1 MGSNK
6 DSARR
11 HSQASHLPLH
21 AGRRPCDVWDSA
33 GVSLSPCTGHRNA
46 SCQDAQPTGENLSAS
61 LECWLAKDFFAGQI
75 RFFAGIPKQVF
86 QEKLA
91 QHSGKISARQRFGRC
106 RTGSPVAP
114 IWYAVCRDFS
124 KNILY
129 SPLQL
134 ILMAYCRPCF
144 PFPVVQGKVSLLLD
158 MKFSRFRKGQKKPLH
173 LLMQKHDG
181 FDRMFLKTFSKN
193 FQISFL
199 SIFFSLRNRLFFLIC
214 TEFCDIPSS
223 SAISLSVKPS
233 ATMWQIWY

>member
-1 MGSNK
+1 MAALTGISPPPSRGPPSLRCLGLGGCIIIPLYRSSQCVLPGRTANK
-6 DSARR
+6 
-11 HSQASHLPLH
+11 LL
-21 AGRRPCDVWDSA
+21 
-33 GVSLSPCTGHRNA
+33 SLRCCSA
-46 SCQDAQPTGENLSAS
+46 SC
-61 LECWLAKDFFAGQI
+61 
-75 RFFAGIPKQVF
+75 
-86 QEKLA
+86 
-91 QHSGKISARQRFGRC
+91 
-106 RTGSPVAP
+106 
-114 IWYAVCRDFS
+114 RDCFS
-124 KNILY
+124 VLF
-129 SPLQL
+129 SPLQM
-134 ILMAYCRPCF
+134 ILMAYCRSCF